1 MLSPE
6 PAIAGIDEAGRGALA
21 GPVVAGACVITK
33 ELFVHR
39 GSVPWWS
46 PHKTGRE
53 IRIADS
59 KHLSPEERLVSFA
72 WICEN
77 LPFGVGIIGSD
88 IIDSRGILLSNQMA
102 MRRALAMLR
111 AKTHI
116 ESALI
121 DGKDAFTFDVPH
133 TSVIRGDQSHACI
146 AAASIVAKVTRD
158 LLMQRAEHVFPGYGF
173 AVHKGYGTPLHR
185 EGLTNLGPCVLHR
198 SLFISTF
205 LSKQL
210 SLI

>member
-1 MLSPE
+1 MQIAESTV
-6 PAIAGIDEAGRGALA
+6 AGIDEAGRGALA

-33 ELFVHR
+33 ELFARR
-39 GSVPWWS
+39 GSVNWWS
-46 PHKTGRE
+46 PNKKGRA

-59 KHLSPEERLVSFA
+59 KHLTPEERLITFR

-77 LPFGVGIIGSD
+77 LPFGVGIVGSD
-88 IIDSRGILLSNQMA
+88 IIDAKGILASNQMA
-102 MRRALAMLR
+102 MRRALAMLKSK
-111 AKTHI
+111 AKVT
-116 ESALI
+116 SALI

-146 AAASIVAKVTRD
+146 AAASIIAKVTRD

-185 EGLTNLGPCVLHR
+185 EGLTSLGPCVLHR
-198 SLFISTF
+198 SLFIGTF
-205 LSKQL
+205 LSQQMQL
-210 SLI
+210 I